1 MKELAPQDV
10 SCAPSTHEDEELR
23 ALEAQYEE
31 DIHDGGQSVA
41 AVLRAMKEHY
51 GLTILWRQTGR
62 MAALGFLSPTRKRLP
77 AVLHLRYD
85 GERWHFL
92 HDEHLQDDLRD
103 AQQVVE
109 QAAENKIENFQ
120 DF

>member
-1 MKELAPQDV
+1 MKELDPQDV
-10 SCAPSTHEDEELR
+10 SCAPSAHEDEELR

-31 DIHDGGQSVA
+31 YIYEGGQSVG

-62 MAALGFLSPTRKRLP
+62 MATLRFLSPTRKRLP
-77 AVLHLRYD
+77 AVLHFRYD
-85 GERWHFL
+85 GERWHL
-92 HDEHLQDDLRD
+92 QHDEDLQQDWRD

-109 QAAENKIENFQ
+109 RAAENKTENFQ
-120 DF
+120 NS